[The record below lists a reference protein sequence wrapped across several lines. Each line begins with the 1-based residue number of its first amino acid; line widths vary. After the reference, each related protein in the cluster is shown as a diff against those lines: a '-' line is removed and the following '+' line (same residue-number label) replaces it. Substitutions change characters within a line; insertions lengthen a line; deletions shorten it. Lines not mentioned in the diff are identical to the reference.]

1 MVSPFPHET
10 APSGVASQA
19 GSPHHP
25 KMRTRFAAL
34 PGNIRGAILMALSA
48 MLFATEALFIR
59 WMTDRGI
66 PVATQLAARSLGQ
79 MVWVSPLILTTGLA
93 VFHTARL
100 PMHLLRG
107 GCSALTWGLYFL
119 SFGYLDLATATV
131 LSFTNVMFTTMLA
144 GPVLKE
150 RVDAARWV
158 GTMAGLVGIAV
169 MLRPG
174 TDIPLL
180 GASIAIAAAIAWCG
194 ITLTSRSLSRTE
206 STQSVV
212 AWVGIVTSCCTIPF
226 AIAFWQPLGVGDVA
240 ILAVFGLVTPGII
253 WLVTEALRAGEAS
266 AVAPFQYLRLV
277 VIAAFGWVLFGE
289 VPDGWTWLGAA
300 IILTGA
306 LVITISEARKR

>member
-1 MVSPFPHET
+1 
-10 APSGVASQA
+10 
-19 GSPHHP
+19 
-25 KMRTRFAAL
+25 MRKRFSAL

-48 MLFATEALFIR
+48 MLFAIEALFIR
-59 WMTDRGI
+59 WMTDRDI

-79 MVWVSPLILTTGLA
+79 MVWVAPLILTTGLA
-93 VFHTARL
+93 VFHTNRL

-107 GCSALTWGLYFL
+107 GCSAMTWGLYFL

-131 LSFTNVMFTTMLA
+131 LSFTNVMFTTVLA

-180 GASIAIAAAIAWCG
+180 GASIAIAAAVAWCG

-212 AWVGIVTSCCTIPF
+212 AWVGLVTSICTVPF
-226 AIAFWQPLGVGDVA
+226 AVVFWQPLGMHDIL

-300 IILTGA
+300 VILTGA
-306 LVITISEARKR
+306 VIITISEARKR